1 MYDFHLQNLRFCIFF
16 VYLRERLKD
25 YERLWSGT
33 VMSREKVIGTH
44 NF

>member
-1 MYDFHLQNLRFCIFF
+1 MIFIYKICVFVFFF